1 MHDNTE
7 SDSEDVKHDQT
18 DNGTEA
24 TNEAE
29 GNDSDEAE
37 SK

>member
-7 SDSEDVKHDQT
+7 SEDVKHDQT
-18 DNGTEA
+18 DDGTKA

-29 GNDSDEAE
+29 GDDSEE
-37 SK
+37 SES